1 MTHKITNLSEFEN
14 NMENHRNETPIYSNK
29 KVTVTIICANNT
41 NHTNNID
48 SKTN

>member
-1 MTHKITNLSEFEN
+1 MKHQF
-14 NMENHRNETPIYSNK
+14 TPIK
-29 KVTVTIICANNT
+29 KVTVTITCANNT